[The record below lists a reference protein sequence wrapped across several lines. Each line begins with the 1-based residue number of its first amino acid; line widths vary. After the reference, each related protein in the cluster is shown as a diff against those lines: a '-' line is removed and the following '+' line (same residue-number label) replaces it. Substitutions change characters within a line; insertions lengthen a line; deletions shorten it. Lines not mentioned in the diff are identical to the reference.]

1 MVVACCYACAKWV
14 QCWNLTSLFQ
24 LEWGFFK
31 DISYASWV
39 LVNMM
44 MESSCCFQKCSRN
57 SGHRCLY
64 NGLPQ
69 NLGRLL
75 FSMPTVDSWWSQWGV
90 IAARHCYSQL
100 WWGWWS
106 HTLWVTVI
114 RLWQHCVLSELVV
127 VLLELTEWF
136 CLQKCCCLLW
146 ILIDMLNFLLWWQE
160 APVTSIFADHS
171 DLFCSDGCFEWDEC
185 WLHRQF
191 IVWLGRDLIIL
202 ASFLSV
208 LADVIADFSTTYTKV
223 TAT

>member
-90 IAARHCYSQL
+90 IAARHCYSQS

-146 ILIDMLNFLLWWQE
+146 ILIDMLKFSVVVAGGSSHKYFCRPLWSLLFRSLHWVRWMLTTQ
-160 APVTSIFADHS
+160 TGHS
-171 DLFCSDGCFEWDEC
+171 LTGKRFNYSC
-185 WLHRQF
+185 
-191 IVWLGRDLIIL
+191 
-202 ASFLSV
+202 
-208 LADVIADFSTTYTKV
+208 
-223 TAT
+223 